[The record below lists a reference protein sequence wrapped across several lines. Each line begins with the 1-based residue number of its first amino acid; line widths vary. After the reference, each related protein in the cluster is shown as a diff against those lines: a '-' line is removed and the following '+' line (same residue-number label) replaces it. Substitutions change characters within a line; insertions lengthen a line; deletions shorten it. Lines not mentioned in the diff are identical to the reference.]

1 MRGTVGAELLPE
13 GKGKIGYM
21 VLYLWSDFQAR
32 SGILMWY
39 RETEVRSIK
48 LVDLYC

>member
-13 GKGKIGYM
+13 GKEKIGYII
-21 VLYLWSDFQAR
+21 LYLLVRFPGLLGYTVVD
-32 SGILMWY
+32 